1 LKPIN
6 YRFEAHYC
14 RFEAHYCVK
23 GFISGEVYGLN
34 MGNSSRR
41 IGQRQT
47 RQVRASIKTFLRKK
61 EFAHKK
67 EILQHII
74 LDDSLALSR
83 AERMRVAVT
92 VMRMPVFSSFNTAN
106 LVEGIPHLL
115 WAVNEAYEEFNPLK
129 KD

>member
-1 LKPIN
+1 
-6 YRFEAHYC
+6 
-14 RFEAHYCVK
+14 
-23 GFISGEVYGLN
+23 

-74 LDDSLALSR
+74 LDDSLVLSR
-83 AERMRVAVT
+83 AERVRVAVT

-115 WAVNEAYEEFNPLK
+115 WAVNEAYVEFQPLK